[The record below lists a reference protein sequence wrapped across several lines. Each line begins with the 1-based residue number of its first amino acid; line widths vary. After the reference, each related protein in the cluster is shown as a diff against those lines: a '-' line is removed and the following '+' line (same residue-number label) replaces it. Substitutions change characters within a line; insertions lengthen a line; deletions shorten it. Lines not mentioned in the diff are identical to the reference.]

1 MPNLFETKWD
11 RAYWRITMTLNVL
24 CTILVTA
31 AN

>member
-1 MPNLFETKWD
+1 MPFETKWD
-11 RAYWRITMTLNVL
+11 RAYWHFAMTLNVL